1 MEMTVLA
8 GGSEGLREAFNG
20 DADKARL
27 LMLVSPT

>member
-1 MEMTVLA
+1 MSLTVLA
-8 GGSEGLREAFNG
+8 GGVERLREAFNG